1 MDEKSVVKNI
11 LEEIGIPYTENEA
24 VLKEKIL
31 ELSSD
36 AVIRL
41 KNLLNFN
48 QKKLSNNSFGKY
60 SRFLSDVLRIKRFH
74 HVNPQLLTCEDNFHS
89 NILPEIS
96 ISNKIVAGIS
106 IWGLYLNYKS
116 KQTNKAKDCKYLFML
131 LLKIRKS
138 ILNNTFFKIKYQQS
152 NIQIKRNKLKNIL
165 IRRHIRYNSILRNYW
180 NKFKDYRKVNPSN
193 LIIPQPPRQRVY
205 CKRARK
211 IINASLCIIFIY
223 IS

>member
-106 IWGLYLNYKS
+106 I
-116 KQTNKAKDCKYLFML
+116 
-131 LLKIRKS
+131 
-138 ILNNTFFKIKYQQS
+138 
-152 NIQIKRNKLKNIL
+152 
-165 IRRHIRYNSILRNYW
+165 
-180 NKFKDYRKVNPSN
+180 
-193 LIIPQPPRQRVY
+193 
-205 CKRARK
+205 
-211 IINASLCIIFIY
+211 
-223 IS
+223 